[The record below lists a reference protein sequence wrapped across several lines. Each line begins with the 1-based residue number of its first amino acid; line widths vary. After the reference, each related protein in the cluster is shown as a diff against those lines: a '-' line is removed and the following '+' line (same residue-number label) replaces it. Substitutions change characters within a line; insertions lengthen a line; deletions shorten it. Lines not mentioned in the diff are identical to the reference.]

1 MGKFLRSSKKKRQT
15 HEASRESA
23 GSSADPATD
32 RSHDARAHTRSK
44 SSRRPMGR
52 RELSHAAE
60 EDPELADETP
70 DQAWT
75 RGEVQ
80 SKFEVSLTRDEKTN
94 SLGMQLD
101 EFQGEVTVVWVVPG
115 GAADKSGTVQMGD
128 EVVGVD
134 GVESHG
140 LNELKGLVIQAK
152 STTLLF
158 TIQRRV
164 ATTVHSGTV
173 MMLRGGGGSTYDPF
187 ELILDSNRVLSF
199 KGKGQEQTRGVID
212 IVDCLGVRLVQ
223 RENVLVVTVTCKE
236 RAYIFYA
243 AGADERSSTGTNPRG
258 TMYWEDLCSTAAG
271 FLSPPAPA
279 IQGWMRMLHRSS
291 SSGRRRFFELSGA
304 PATLLAFQDKKDDER
319 DKLGGRTAVGM
330 MELSDLNVTR
340 LTQEQLKTFAEHY
353 APSGGLTDAVVLH
366 IDVPLDGSKAAL
378 GLSVDGRE
386 CVESGATGS
395 AAEASLHSK
404 KGLHVGDRIIAVN
417 KSYTR
422 DGDELWA
429 ELKKVEKKLAAGF
442 KGKCSFV
449 VERKCDCSLDSASG
463 GLMVEDNLG
472 QKWVL
477 QPCAESQKAM
487 SHSEVKK
494 QVDKWLH
501 QLRDAIDEAKSV
513 VLSENILL
521 QQWMDV
527 EVEGEWEPHFCVFSF
542 PSGFQAF
549 IDEAVAKDAMDAMAV
564 GDKGPSPAIR
574 VPLNFIV
581 GGKSAEGLDYYEGVI
596 SIVHPE
602 GEDFEVKV
610 KFGALGIKSSNFL
623 SALNIYGKGQPASTV
638 TPR

>member
-1 MGKFLRSSKKKRQT
+1 M
-15 HEASRESA
+15 
-23 GSSADPATD
+23 
-32 RSHDARAHTRSK
+32 
-44 SSRRPMGR
+44 
-52 RELSHAAE
+52 
-60 EDPELADETP
+60 
-70 DQAWT
+70 
-75 RGEVQ
+75 
-80 SKFEVSLTRDEKTN
+80 
-94 SLGMQLD
+94 
-101 EFQGEVTVVWVVPG
+101 
-115 GAADKSGTVQMGD
+115 
-128 EVVGVD
+128 
-134 GVESHG
+134 
-140 LNELKGLVIQAK
+140 
-152 STTLLF
+152 
-158 TIQRRV
+158 
-164 ATTVHSGTV
+164 
-173 MMLRGGGGSTYDPF
+173 
-187 ELILDSNRVLSF
+187 
-199 KGKGQEQTRGVID
+199 
-212 IVDCLGVRLVQ
+212 DCLGVRLVQ

-236 RAYIFYA
+236 RAYIFHA

-429 ELKKVEKKLAAGF
+429 ELKKVEKKARDPARAHAESHARAHAGSHARACWVPRARAGSHAHMVTPARSARQLAAGF
-442 KGKCSFV
+442 KGKCSFA

-472 QKWVL
+472 QKWVM

-494 QVDKWLH
+494 QVDKVRH
-501 QLRDAIDEAKSV
+501 
-513 VLSENILL
+513 
-521 QQWMDV
+521 M
-527 EVEGEWEPHFCVFSF
+527 G
-542 PSGFQAF
+542 
-549 IDEAVAKDAMDAMAV
+549 
-564 GDKGPSPAIR
+564 
-574 VPLNFIV
+574 
-581 GGKSAEGLDYYEGVI
+581 
-596 SIVHPE
+596 
-602 GEDFEVKV
+602 
-610 KFGALGIKSSNFL
+610 
-623 SALNIYGKGQPASTV
+623 
-638 TPR
+638 